1 MQTGLAFELATE
13 VALAPFTTWQVG
25 GPARFF
31 HEVESAERLQA
42 ALAWARA
49 EGLPVVALGRG
60 SNTLIA
66 DAGFDGLVLH
76 FGAKVAGVRF
86 EGRTM
91 IAGAGAP
98 LAAMVVAAQK
108 HGLGGLEPMVGVP
121 GTVGGAVAMNAS
133 AHGVAISEGFEGATV
148 VDADGRHAWRFE
160 DFAFAYRE
168 SRLQHPG
175 APFFFEGRWTL
186 CEVEAAAGRARIQE
200 LQRWRHAKQPTN
212 VPTGGSTFRNPEAP
226 GAPSA
231 GALIE
236 AAGLKGKRVGGAFVS
251 EKHANFLVNDGTA
264 KAADIQALIR
274 EIQAAVEAETGYVL
288 LPEVKGLG
296 LSLGRAR

>member
-1 MQTGLAFELATE
+1 MTTGLGFALREQ
-13 VALAPFTTWQVG
+13 VPLAPFTTWQVG
-25 GPARFF
+25 GPARYF
-31 HEVESAERLQA
+31 HEVERPEDLQA

-49 EGLPVVALGRG
+49 EGLPVACLGRG

-66 DAGFDGLVLH
+66 DAGFDGLLLH
-76 FGAKVAGVRF
+76 FGAACATVTFDGEVMTAR
-86 EGRTM
+86 
-91 IAGAGAP
+91 AGAP

-108 HGLGGLEPMVGVP
+108 LGLGGLEPMVGVP
-121 GTVGGAVAMNAS
+121 GTAGGAVAMNAS
-133 AHGVAISEGFEGATV
+133 AHGVAISEGFLDALV
-148 VDADGRHAWRFE
+148 VDEGGVRRWEPA

-175 APFFFEGRWTL
+175 APCFFEGRWRL
-186 CEVEAAAGRARIQE
+186 QAVPLEEGKRRILE

-212 VPTGGSTFRNPEAP
+212 VPTGGSTFRNPATP

-236 AAGLKGKRVGGAFVS
+236 ACGLKGLKRGGALVS

-264 KAADIQALIR
+264 TASDIAGLIAEVQAV
-274 EIQAAVEAETGYVL
+274 VERETGHFL

-296 LSLGRAR
+296 LTLGRAR